1 MTRMFDLI
9 PRTSFMF
16 PVRNMFDRFFD
27 DEVVGN
33 ILSENTSFVPVFDI
47 SENDTGY
54 SVVAELPGID
64 EKDLDVT
71 LTDGIL
77 TVKGEKRQETEEKGE
92 AYHRIE
98 RRYGSF
104 QRSFRMP
111 DGIQGDKI
119 DATYKNGVL
128 KLMIP
133 KSENSEAKKI
143 EIKH

>member
-33 ILSENTSFVPVFDI
+33 ILSENKSFVPVFDI

>member
-1 MTRMFDLI
+1 MARMFDLI

-16 PVRNMFDRFFD
+16 PVRDMFDRFFD
-27 DEVVGN
+27 DERVGN
-33 ILSENTSFVPVFDI
+33 ILSEDKSFVPAFDI
-47 SENDTGY
+47 AESDTEY
-54 SVVAELPGID
+54 SVIAELPGID
-64 EKDLDVT
+64 EKDIDVT

-77 TVKGEKRQETEEKGE
+77 TIKGEKKQETEEKDGT
-92 AYHRIE
+92 YHRIE

-111 DGIQGDKI
+111 EGVQGDKI
-119 DATYKNGVL
+119 DATYKDGVL

-133 KSENSEAKKI
+133 KSETSEVKKI

>member
-1 MTRMFDLI
+1 MARMFDLI

-16 PVRNMFDRFFD
+16 PVRDMFDRFFD
-27 DEVVGN
+27 DERTGN
-33 ILSENTSFVPVFDI
+33 ILSEDRSFVPAFDI
-47 SENDTGY
+47 SESDTEY

-77 TVKGEKRQETEEKGE
+77 TIKGEKKQETEEKDE
-92 AYHRIE
+92 TYHRIE

-111 DGIQGDKI
+111 DGVQGDKI
-119 DATYKNGVL
+119 DATYKDGVL

-133 KSENSEAKKI
+133 KSETSEVKKI

>member
-1 MTRMFDLI
+1 MARMFDLI

-16 PVRNMFDRFFD
+16 PVRDMFDRFFD
-27 DEVVGN
+27 DERVGN
-33 ILSENTSFVPVFDI
+33 ILSEDKSFVPAFDI
-47 SENDTGY
+47 AESDTEY
-54 SVVAELPGID
+54 SVIAELPGID
-64 EKDLDVT
+64 EKDIDVT

-77 TVKGEKRQETEEKGE
+77 TIKGEKKQETEEKDGT
-92 AYHRIE
+92 YHRIE

-111 DGIQGDKI
+111 DGVQGDKI
-119 DATYKNGVL
+119 DATYKDGVL

-133 KSENSEAKKI
+133 KSENSEVKKI

>member
-1 MTRMFDLI
+1 MLDLI

-16 PVRNMFDRFFD
+16 PVRGMFDRFFD
-27 DEVVGN
+27 DERIGN
-33 ILSENTSFVPVFDI
+33 ILSEDKSFVPAFDI
-47 SENDTGY
+47 SESDTEY

-71 LTDGIL
+71 LADGIL
-77 TVKGEKRQETEEKGE
+77 TIKGEKKQETEEKGE
-92 AYHRIE
+92 TYHRIE

-104 QRSFRMP
+104 QRSFRIP
-111 DGIQGDKI
+111 DGVQGDKI
-119 DATYKNGVL
+119 DATYKDGIL

-133 KSENSEAKKI
+133 KSENSEVKKI

>member
-1 MTRMFDLI
+1 MARMFDLI
-9 PRTSFMF
+9 PRTSFMV
-16 PVRNMFDRFFD
+16 PVRDMFDRFFD

-33 ILSENTSFVPVFDI
+33 ILSEDKSFVPAFDI
-47 SENDTGY
+47 SENDTEY

-77 TVKGEKRQETEEKGE
+77 TIKGEKKQETEEKGE
-92 AYHRIE
+92 TYHRIE
-98 RRYGSF
+98 RRHGSF

-111 DGIQGDKI
+111 EGIQGDKI
-119 DATYKNGVL
+119 DATYKDGVL

-133 KSENSEAKKI
+133 KSETGDVKKI

>member
-1 MTRMFDLI
+1 MARMFDLI

-16 PVRNMFDRFFD
+16 PVRDMFDRFFD
-27 DEVVGN
+27 DERIGN
-33 ILSENTSFVPVFDI
+33 ILSEDKSFVPAFDI
-47 SENDTGY
+47 SESDTEY

-77 TVKGEKRQETEEKGE
+77 TIKGEKKHESEEKGE
-92 AYHRIE
+92 TYHRIE

-111 DGIQGDKI
+111 DGVQGDKI
-119 DATYKNGVL
+119 DATYKDGVL

-133 KSENSEAKKI
+133 KSETSEAKKI